1 MAVALTE
8 HRPIGAPATGAE
20 GTSPV
25 YLDHNATTPVHPTVL
40 EAMMP
45 FFGEAFGNPSSG
57 HIYGL
62 RARGAVERAR
72 EQVAFL
78 LSCHPDEIIFTS
90 GGTEANNLAIRGVIE
105 GASLRRHIVTST
117 VEHPATSRPCD
128 LLERRGVE
136 VTRVPV
142 DGFGR
147 VLVEDARPFVR
158 RDTALV
164 TIMLAQNEV
173 GTVMPIAEIA
183 GLAHERGSL
192 IHTDAAQAVGKIP
205 TRVDDLGVDLLS
217 IAGHKLYAPKG
228 VGALFVRR
236 GTPIGPVLVG
246 AGHERGLRPGTENVP
261 FIVGLGVAC
270 RRATEDLD
278 DEANRQRLLRD
289 DLWESL
295 RASIPAI
302 TLNGHPTERLPNTLN
317 VSFPGVRGST
327 VLAVATEIA
336 ASTGSACHEGGEM
349 ASPVLLAMGIDT
361 TTALGAVRLSI
372 GRGTTRA
379 HVDVAAR
386 ALIGAYKAACVIE

>member
-1 MAVALTE
+1 MALTE
-8 HRPIGAPATGAE
+8 HRPIGADATGAE
-20 GTSPV
+20 SASPV

-57 HIYGL
+57 HIYGV
-62 RARGAVERAR
+62 RARAAVERAR
-72 EQVAFL
+72 EQVASL
-78 LSCHPDEIIFTS
+78 LSCHPDEIVFTS
-90 GGTEANNLAIRGVIE
+90 GGTEANNLAIRGVLE
-105 GASLRRHIVTST
+105 GATQKRHIVTTT

-236 GTPIGPVLVG
+236 GTPIQPVLVG

-270 RRATEDLD
+270 RRAAEDLD

-289 DLWESL
+289 ELWESL

-302 TLNGHPTERLPNTLN
+302 TLNGHPTDRLPNTLN

-336 ASTGSACHEGGEM
+336 ASTGSACHEGGEL
-349 ASPVLLAMGIDT
+349 ASPVLFAMGIDA
-361 TTALGAVRLSI
+361 TTALGAVRLSL

-379 HVDVAAR
+379 HVNVAAR
-386 ALIGAYKAACVIE
+386 ALIGAYKAACVMV